1 MFENLLLACAAVS
14 AVVTINRP
22 QVLSVLKPPIADE
35 PGDVEGTS
43 R

>member
-1 MFENLLLACAAVS
+1 MFENLLLARATVS

-22 QVLSVLKPPIADE
+22 QVLSVLQPPITDE